1 MFLMVDAP
9 KAVLLKVLV
18 CTLERQTLK
27 VSVELRQHQDG
38 WRERPSDCPR
48 ISIAAATLVPVSG
61 REEGSWRRPASQEGF
76 TPA

>member
-1 MFLMVDAP
+1 MVDAP

-27 VSVELRQHQDG
+27 VSVELRQHQKDG
-38 WRERPSDCPR
+38 VR
-48 ISIAAATLVPVSG
+48 G
-61 REEGSWRRPASQEGF
+61 RVIVLELALQLPLRCQSQEVSWRRPASQEGF